1 MLVGGEREAKLSGLR
16 AGDPDL
22 VVARSLRRVGR
33 LVVEWSGTVV
43 LTTPRLLLGTFRRDD
58 GAFLGMC
65 GLHTSSRVPR
75 MSRWPRSRTWGWSSR
90 SWSMRSRLSNGAA
103 APQLVGAVF
112 AESRR
117 RSRRQP
123 DGRRPNRSP
132 GERGA
137 ATLREPHRCRPTPR
151 GAVAAPRSMS
161 RPGFGAAL
169 EEVPVPDG
177 SMPVGDVVIPA

>member
-75 MSRWPRSRTWGWSSR
+75 LSRWPRSRTWDGLPGRGLCDHGWA
-90 SWSMRSRLSNGAA
+90 MA
-103 APQLVGAVF
+103 Q
-112 AESRR
+112 RR
-117 RSRRQP
+117 RSSSARCSLNH
-123 DGRRPNRSP
+123 G
-132 GERGA
+132 GA
-137 ATLREPHRCRPTPR
+137 
-151 GAVAAPRSMS
+151 
-161 RPGFGAAL
+161 
-169 EEVPVPDG
+169 
-177 SMPVGDVVIPA
+177 PAGNQT